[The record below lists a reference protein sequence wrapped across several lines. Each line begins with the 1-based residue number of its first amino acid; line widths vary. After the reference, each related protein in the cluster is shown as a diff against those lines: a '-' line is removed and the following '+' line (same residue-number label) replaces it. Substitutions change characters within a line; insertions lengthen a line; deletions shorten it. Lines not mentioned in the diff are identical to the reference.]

1 MKRKALGKGL
11 RSLIPEAS
19 KRRTAPAVTS
29 VETAAPTASETS
41 DPGLRQ
47 IDVDRIW
54 PNPNQPRKEFD
65 DVALHELAQSM
76 KRDGLIQPV
85 VVRPARESGQYELIA
100 GERRWRAAQV
110 AGLLKVPAIVREV
123 ADDRLL
129 ELALI
134 ENLQREDLN
143 PVEAAMAFRTLIDEM
158 GMTQQEVGERV
169 GKERASIA
177 NLLRI
182 LHLPAAVRDRIKTGD
197 VSVGHAK
204 VLLSVANTEL
214 QRRLA
219 ERIASEGLTVRQL
232 EAIVKRL
239 GSGVTA
245 SAPARS
251 VERDPNVVAAEE
263 QLQRVLGTKVAIV
276 PGKKGG
282 RLEIHY
288 YSDEELVRLYE
299 LVMKSVQ

>member
-1 MKRKALGKGL
+1 
-11 RSLIPEAS
+11 
-19 KRRTAPAVTS
+19 
-29 VETAAPTASETS
+29 
-41 DPGLRQ
+41 
-47 IDVDRIW
+47 VDRIW

-65 DVALHELAQSM
+65 ETALNELAQSM

-85 VVRPARESGQYELIA
+85 VVRPARETGQYELIA

-123 ADDRLL
+123 ADDHVL

-143 PVEAAMAFRTLIDEM
+143 PVEAAMAFRSLIDEL
-158 GMTQQEVGERV
+158 GLTQQEVGERV
-169 GKERASIA
+169 GKDRASIA

-182 LHLPAAVRDRIKTGD
+182 LNLPAAVRDQIKTGE

-219 ERIASEGLTVRQL
+219 ERIVREGLTVRQL

-239 GSGVTA
+239 GSGPTA
-245 SAPARS
+245 NAPSRPA
-251 VERDPNVVAAEE
+251 ERDPNVVAAEE
-263 QLQRVLGTKVAIV
+263 RLQSALGTKVAIV

-282 RLEIHY
+282 RLEVHY
-288 YSDEELVRLYE
+288 YSDEELERLYQI
-299 LVMKSVQ
+299 VMKAVQ

>member
-19 KRRTAPAVTS
+19 KRRTSPAVTS
-29 VETAAPTASETS
+29 VEATTPIAPETS

-65 DVALHELAQSM
+65 ETALNELAQSM

-85 VVRPARESGQYELIA
+85 VVRPAREAGQYELIA

-123 ADDRLL
+123 ADDHVL

-143 PVEAAMAFRTLIDEM
+143 PVEAAMAFRSLIDEL
-158 GMTQQEVGERV
+158 GLTQQEVGERV
-169 GKERASIA
+169 GKDRASIA

-182 LHLPAAVRDRIKTGD
+182 LNLPAAVRDQIKTGD

-219 ERIASEGLTVRQL
+219 ERIARTTDHRPVSLAQFVVEL
-232 EAIVKRL
+232 L
-239 GSGVTA
+239 GSICEQRTRVHDPLDE
-245 SAPARS
+245 SA
-251 VERDPNVVAAEE
+251 
-263 QLQRVLGTKVAIV
+263 
-276 PGKKGG
+276 
-282 RLEIHY
+282 
-288 YSDEELVRLYE
+288 
-299 LVMKSVQ
+299 